1 MEDLN
6 FKKVGDVL
14 KKYLNS
20 DIISNKNLNAS
31 LVLSQ
36 NWKMIFGELSG
47 SVRLLNLKDN
57 KVLYVGVK
65 NSSVLYSVSLRK
77 SKIVKLIK
85 DFTGIEIVDIKV
97 LIK

>member
-36 NWKMIFGELSG
+36 NWKMIFGDFSG
-47 SVRLLNLKDN
+47 CKII
-57 KVLYVGVK
+57 
-65 NSSVLYSVSLRK
+65 K
-77 SKIVKLIK
+77 SE
-85 DFTGIEIVDIKV
+85 G
-97 LIK
+97 

>member
-6 FKKVGDVL
+6 FKKAGDVL

-36 NWKMIFGELSG
+36 NWRMIFGDFSE
-47 SVRLLNLKDN
+47 SVKLLNLKDN
-57 KVLYVGVK
+57 KILYIGVK
-65 NSSVLYSVSLRK
+65 NSSILYSISLRK
-77 SKIVKLIK
+77 SQIIKLIK
-85 DFTGIEIVDIKV
+85 DSTGIEIVDVKV